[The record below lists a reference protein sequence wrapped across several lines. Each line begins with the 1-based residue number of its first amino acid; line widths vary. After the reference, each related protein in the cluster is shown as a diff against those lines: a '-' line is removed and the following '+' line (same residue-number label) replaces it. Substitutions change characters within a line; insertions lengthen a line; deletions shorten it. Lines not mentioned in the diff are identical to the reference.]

1 MVSLLPKLSQK
12 EIEERLKVLS
22 GWSYDGTFIKKK
34 YEFEDFKRA
43 IEFITRIAQEADAL
57 DHHPDIYNSYNTVEI
72 KITTHDEMGVTQKDF
87 VLADKIESIAKSM
100 GA

>member
-1 MVSLLPKLSQK
+1 
-12 EIEERLKVLS
+12 
-22 GWSYDGTFIKKK
+22 
-34 YEFEDFKRA
+34 
-43 IEFITRIAQEADAL
+43 L